1 MTVIISSTLVL
12 LIFYRQ
18 IIRPEGG
25 MMFYF
30 QLLDLIKDNANEL
43 SRGLCKDLLSME
55 ETKGYRKLSYEV
67 IYERV
72 FDVYN
77 KLSSWLGTDDHT
89 AGEIRKV
96 YTELGKKRYREGI
109 SLHEVVLAFMLV
121 KRHLW
126 MFIQKKQFFESTY
139 EFSQALELNNKVV
152 LFFDRVIY
160 FVTMG
165 YEEELRKNKG

>member
-1 MTVIISSTLVL
+1 
-12 LIFYRQ
+12 
-18 IIRPEGG
+18 
-25 MMFYF
+25 MFYF

-43 SRGLCKDLLSME
+43 TRRLCKDLLSME
-55 ETKGYRKLSYEV
+55 ETKGYRKFSYEV
-67 IYERV
+67 MYERV

-77 KLSSWLGTDDHT
+77 KLSSWLGMDDHT
-89 AGEIRKV
+89 TGEVMKV
-96 YTELGKKRYREGI
+96 YTELGRKRYREGI
-109 SLHEVVLAFMLV
+109 PLHEVILAFMLI

-126 MFIQKKQFFESTY
+126 VFIQEKQFFESTY

-165 YEEELRKNKG
+165 YEEELLKNKR